1 MSSKILGLALA
12 ASSFAAVGCQ
22 GHWVTLEQYNR
33 DVHQLKEYNDALE
46 RDNASM
52 RAKAEA
58 YDRLKNDSEL
68 YSAAN
73 KTYAELADSL
83 RKALLGLGIDEKE
96 VTIDDKGKVTFAT
109 DVLFDLG
116 SSKLTPRGKTILS
129 TFAKAQKG
137 QHFRIVGHA
146 ACVERGR
153 HLRTAPGRVGESITL
168 RLRRRCAAE
177 GGHEFRHEQR
187 QPLLSPPQRGPRL
200 AHGHGLLVHRERPAR
215 ARAGP
220 RRGTMGGLHAAGG
233 DSWRGPLSHHCV
245 VSLVH

>member
-33 DVHQLKEYNDALE
+33 DVDQLKEYNSALE

-83 RKALLGLGIDEKE
+83 RKALLGLGMDAKD
-96 VTIDDKGKVTFAT
+96 VVIDDKGKVTFAT

-116 SSKLTPRGKTILS
+116 SWTLTARGKTALA
-129 TFAKAQKG
+129 TFAKVQKG
-137 QHFRIVGHA
+137 QHMRIVGHTD
-146 ACVERGR
+146 RK
-153 HLRTAPGRVGESITL
+153 PIS
-168 RLRRRCAAE
+168 
-177 GGHEFRHEQR
+177 
-187 QPLLSPPQRGPRL
+187 
-200 AHGHGLLVHRERPAR
+200 RPATKEKLATDTNTELSSNR
-215 ARAGP
+215 ATAVMGELLKCGVRESQIDSIVGMGSTQLRGSDKDS
-220 RRGTMGGLHAAGG
+220 RRVEIFLVEGHA
-233 DSWRGPLSHHCV
+233 PLPGAPVKASFQK
-245 VSLVH
+245 

>member
-1 MSSKILGLALA
+1 MSSKILGLVLA
-12 ASSFAAVGCQ
+12 VSSFAAIGCQ

-33 DVHQLKEYNDALE
+33 DVNQLKEYNDALE
-46 RDNASM
+46 RDNTSM

-83 RKALLGLGIDEKE
+83 RKALLGLGVSEKE

-137 QHFRIVGHA
+137 QHFRIVGHTDRKPI
-146 ACVERGR
+146 V
-153 HLRTAPGRVGESITL
+153 
-168 RLRRRCAAE
+168 
-177 GGHEFRHEQR
+177 
-187 QPLLSPPQRGPRL
+187 
-200 AHGHGLLVHRERPAR
+200 RPATQKELDTDTNMELSSNR
-215 ARAGP
+215 AISVMGELLTSGVKERQIDSVVGMGSTQPKGADKDS
-220 RRGTMGGLHAAGG
+220 RRVEIFLVEGHA
-233 DSWRGPLSHHCV
+233 PLPGAPVKASFQK
-245 VSLVH
+245 